1 MPDDDLD
8 LKILSN
14 EELEASLEQ
23 GGPEPVRTEEEQLK
37 EEYDGPEKR
46 SGKERRVTGDRRDMV
61 RFEPEKEQ
69 ADRRSG
75 KDRRKENQN
84 PEDLWHFR
92 DF

>member
-1 MPDDDLD
+1 MSDDDLE

-14 EELEASLEQ
+14 EELEASLQHEEPASDTP
-23 GGPEPVRTEEEQLK
+23 GEKEEAPYEGPER
-37 EEYDGPEKR
+37 R
-46 SGKERRVTGDRRDMV
+46 SGNERRLKGDRRDMV
-61 RFEPEKEQ
+61 RFEPDREQ

-75 KDRRKENQN
+75 KDRRKSNQK